1 MKGTETKMPKEQY
14 EIMHMDR
21 KVARIDES
29 GHCKIYFKSF
39 MPYNLYFE
47 EADDIDTYV
56 NNITN
61 FNYWC
66 ATRVLTLD
74 RTYAKEILNS
84 IGMLQS
90 YGQGTRKN
98 CPLLP
103 LRFYNRC
110 FLGKA
115 KRRKRYFF

>member
-1 MKGTETKMPKEQY
+1 MPKEQY

-84 IGMLQS
+84 IGMLQAVTDKERAKIALS
-90 YGQGTRKN
+90 Y
-98 CPLLP
+98 
-103 LRFYNRC
+103 RC
-110 FLGKA
+110 ASITDVFWV
-115 KRRKRYFF
+115 RRNWHWYYASH